1 MLDCDIM
8 RKIIICLTG
17 MPGSG
22 KTTVAEMLKS
32 KGFTLVELSG
42 ELKRLMEVCGT
53 QVDIHSREK
62 FTVKLKKAFGRDI
75 LAKLSA
81 ASVARA
87 KGNVV
92 ISGVR
97 NTAELAYIRTLN
109 PNVAMIALLVP
120 KDLRYDR
127 IMHRKEGIPTANY
140 REFEWRDKRNVALGM
155 LQVIRS
161 ADYTLTNTGTV
172 SHLESDIDAILK
184 KLGGAKRR
192 PAK

>member
-1 MLDCDIM
+1 
-8 RKIIICLTG
+8 

-32 KGFTLVELSG
+32 RGFTLVELSG
-42 ELKRLMEVCGT
+42 ELKRLMEICGT

-81 ASVARA
+81 EAVARS

-97 NTAELAYIRTLN
+97 NTSELSYIRTLN
-109 PNVAMIALLVP
+109 PNVAMITLSVP
-120 KDLRYDR
+120 KGVRYDR
-127 IMHRKEGIPTANY
+127 IMHRKGGIPTANY
-140 REFEWRDKRNVALGM
+140 KEFEWRDRRNVALGM

-161 ADYTLTNTGTV
+161 ADYNLANTGTI
-172 SHLESDIDAILK
+172 SQLHSDLDAILG
-184 KLGGAKRR
+184 KLSRGKRG
-192 PAK
+192 K